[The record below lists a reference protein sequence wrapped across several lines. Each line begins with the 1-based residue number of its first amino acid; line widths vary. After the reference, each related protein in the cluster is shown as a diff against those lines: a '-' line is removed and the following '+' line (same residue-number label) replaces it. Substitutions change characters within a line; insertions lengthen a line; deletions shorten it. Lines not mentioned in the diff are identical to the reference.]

1 MIKKYFTYEHKN
13 NSNEQK
19 KVQMKLLIVQMRK
32 KQFENEQITIKF
44 RLTKPYLSN
53 EQKNSSNEQKK
64 ILNDQKASSK
74 EQKQFK

>member
-1 MIKKYFTYEHKN
+1 
-13 NSNEQK
+13 
-19 KVQMKLLIVQMRK
+19 MRK

-64 ILNDQKASSK
+64 SLNDQKDSSN